1 MQIESDVSFKTTANF
16 ASKEILKNKTF
27 NVVVG
32 IMIKIK
38 NDFDL
43 RNKQEPP

>member
-1 MQIESDVSFKTTANF
+1 MQIESDVSFKATANF
-16 ASKEILKNKTF
+16 VSEEILKNKTF